1 MTSSETKT
9 VCAPEKKRAGVI
21 LRHSYGK
28 SKVRLTKVSRHA
40 DKHDLKELCVDI
52 SLEGDFVETYT
63 TGENTRIVATDS
75 MKNTVYVLAAEHPVL
90 SIESFALDLA
100 KHFLNTYPNVDKAT
114 VDIAEELWQ
123 RIVING
129 KAHPY
134 AFAGAGPEKRTT
146 HVEHSKTSTVVQSGI
161 ADMRVVKTTDS
172 AFEGFIRDKYTT
184 LPEVKDRMFGTSV
197 SATWLYAGTT
207 ADFNRDYATVR
218 DTVLEVFATHMSLSV
233 QQTLHEIG
241 QEILERCKDINEV
254 SLVMP
259 NEHRIPFTVHQF
271 GLENK
276 NEISI
281 TTDEPHGLIKATIAR
296 CSE

>member
-1 MTSSETKT
+1 MTSSETKA
-9 VCAPEKKRAGVI
+9 VCVPEKKRAGVI

-40 DKHDLKELCVDI
+40 DRHDLKELCVDI
-52 SLEGDFVETYT
+52 SLEGDFAETYT

-75 MKNTVYVLAAEHPVL
+75 MKNTVYVLAAEHPVQ

-100 KHFLNTYPNVDKAT
+100 KHFLNTYKHVEKAT

-123 RIVING
+123 RIVVNG
-129 KAHPY
+129 KAHPH
-134 AFAGAGPEKRTT
+134 AFAGAGAEKRTVC
-146 HVEHSKTSTVVQSGI
+146 VEHSRTATVVQSGI
-161 ADMRVVKTTDS
+161 ADLRVVKTTDS

-184 LPEVKDRMFGTSV
+184 LPEVKDRMFGTSI
-197 SATWLYAGTT
+197 SGTWLYKPSAS
-207 ADFNRDYATVR
+207 DYNRDYETVR
-218 DTVLEVFATHMSLSV
+218 DTVLEVFATHISLSV

-241 QEILERCKDINEV
+241 QEVLARCSDIIEI

-259 NEHRIPFTVHQF
+259 NEHRIPFILHQF
-271 GLENK
+271 GLENR
-276 NEISI
+276 NEISV